1 MNFEYFIARHIAPGR
16 TEAFSKPVVRI
27 AYVSIALGLALMIAS
42 VAIVVGFKHSI
53 REKVVGFSA
62 PLKIVA
68 FDRNKSL
75 EETPIKVTPSFLD
88 SLARDP
94 NVVHVQLSAQKAG
107 VLKTADQIQGVVL
120 KGVGPHFDW
129 SYLKRN
135 LVAGTLPL
143 NDSSDDRQVLI
154 SQKLSKELFLKVGDP
169 VRLWFLSGT
178 GSEALGRKFYISGIY
193 HTGLEE
199 FDKRFII
206 GDLDQVRQLN
216 GWKSDQTGTIE
227 IELADFNRI
236 NETAQ
241 VIYNQ
246 IPYNMTVNSIVQ
258 EYPEIFNWLALLDT
272 NVVVILVLMLL
283 VASIT
288 MVSTLFILIIE
299 RTSMVGILKTL
310 GSNNTSIRKI
320 FLYKAAYIIGWGM
333 FWGNATGLLFYFIQD
348 RFHLFHLDPQNYYVS
363 YVPVELNPLSLLWLN
378 AGTFLICVLVLILP
392 SYYITRIVPARTLRY
407 E

>member
-1 MNFEYFIARHIAPGR
+1 MNFEYFIAKHIAPGR
-16 TEAFSKPVVRI
+16 TEAYSKPVVRI
-27 AYVSIALGLALMIAS
+27 AFVSIALGLALMIAS

-53 REKVVGFSA
+53 REKVVGFAA

-68 FDRNKSL
+68 FDRNQSL
-75 EETPIKVTPSFLD
+75 EETPIKVSPLFLD
-88 SLARDP
+88 SLNRDP
-94 NVVHVQLSAQKAG
+94 NVAHVQLTAQKAG
-107 VLKTADQIQGVVL
+107 VLKTTDQIQGVVL

-129 SYLKRN
+129 SFLKKN
-135 LVAGTLPL
+135 LVAGTLPH
-143 NDSSDDRQVLI
+143 NDSTNERQVLI
-154 SQKLSKELFLKVGDP
+154 SRKLARELLLKVGDP
-169 VRLWFLSGT
+169 VRLWFLSGS
-178 GSEALGRKFYISGIY
+178 GSEALGRKLYVSGIY
-193 HTGLEE
+193 HTGLDE

-206 GDLDQVRQLN
+206 GDLDQVQKLN
-216 GWKSDQTGTIE
+216 GWKPDQTGNIE
-227 IELADFNRI
+227 IELKDFSRI

-241 VIYNQ
+241 ILYNQ
-246 IPYNMTVNSIVQ
+246 IPYNMTVSSIIQ

-299 RTSMVGILKTL
+299 RTAMVGILKTL

-333 FWGNATGLLFYFIQD
+333 FWGNVTGLLFYFIQD

-363 YVPVELNPLSLLWLN
+363 YVPVELHPLALLWLN
-378 AGTFLICVLVLILP
+378 LGTFLICLLVLILP
-392 SYYITRIVPARTLRY
+392 SYYITRIVPARALRY